1 MGGGHGRRGRAALH
15 IPPQILPPSASRG
28 TPAPRAGQCSAS
40 TRAGWGG
47 IRVEKG
53 PGHVQGTR
61 EGSKSPPLRC
71 LERGHA
77 RCSQQEQ
84 KSQDIPAESQDIPG
98 EKPGYIRRK
107 AGIYQQKAGIYQQ
120 KSRDAA
126 AEKPR
131 CSNSEVTPHQKEKE
145 QFQRGLQVQVFLPS
159 SQQGILEEFWDYF
172 RARAHHRAPHSSLQA
187 WKAQIPTGN
196 SCEQGKAAQPGC

>member
-1 MGGGHGRRGRAALH
+1 MEDTGGGGAALH

-84 KSQDIPAESQDIPG
+84 KSQDIPG
-98 EKPGYIRRK
+98 EKPGYTSRKPGYISRKPGYISRK
-107 AGIYQQKAGIYQQ
+107 AEMQQQ
-120 KSRDAA
+120 KSQDAVTA
-126 AEKPR
+126 KLLHTRRKKNNSRGGCRSR
-131 CSNSEVTPHQKEKE
+131 CSSPAPSRAFWRSFGTISEPELIMELHTPPSKPGKHKSLQKIAVSKE
-145 QFQRGLQVQVFLPS
+145 RLPS
-159 SQQGILEEFWDYF
+159 QVAEGQETPS
-172 RARAHHRAPHSSLQA
+172 
-187 WKAQIPTGN
+187 
-196 SCEQGKAAQPGC
+196 